1 MIDMSILE
9 LLYKTKSG
17 RILLKPLISKPISDM
32 SGFVLDS
39 GISKLLI
46 SPFVRMNNIDL
57 SDYRLDGIRSFNDF
71 FCRKIKPGRRP
82 VDMDKDVLIAPCDGK
97 LSVCKISGGS
107 ILSVKQSHF
116 TVARLL
122 RDRKL
127 AATFNNGYAL
137 IFRLCVDNYHRYIYF
152 DSGRKYHNRGIEGV
166 YHTVRP
172 IALEEYP
179 VFIENTRE
187 YSVIDTDSFGR
198 CVQMEVGAMLVGRIV
213 NKAKGLKRVRRGE
226 EKGHFEYGGST
237 IIVLVPDGK
246 VKLRKDIYRGINKN
260 TEIPVKMGE
269 VIGGLDD

>member
-97 LSVCKISGGS
+97 LSVCKISGGKS
-107 ILSVKQSHF
+107 DGFH
-116 TVARLL
+116 
-122 RDRKL
+122 DR
-127 AATFNNGYAL
+127 YA
-137 IFRLCVDNYHRYIYF
+137 
-152 DSGRKYHNRGIEGV
+152 
-166 YHTVRP
+166 
-172 IALEEYP
+172 
-179 VFIENTRE
+179 
-187 YSVIDTDSFGR
+187 
-198 CVQMEVGAMLVGRIV
+198 
-213 NKAKGLKRVRRGE
+213 
-226 EKGHFEYGGST
+226 
-237 IIVLVPDGK
+237 
-246 VKLRKDIYRGINKN
+246 
-260 TEIPVKMGE
+260 
-269 VIGGLDD
+269 